1 MPGTA
6 KNFVCRPAP
15 RGSLTV
21 ELAVVLPVVL
31 LFVWGLFEFARL
43 LLAADTIVSAAQDGC
58 RMGITPGSTS
68 ADVTAEINTVLS
80 SGFISG
86 ATVTITPTEAATL
99 KTGEALTVT
108 IKVPFSQISWL
119 PTPQFLNGKVVKT
132 TCVMLREGK

>member
-1 MPGTA
+1 MARTA
-6 KNFVCRPAP
+6 NKLIQRPAA
-15 RGSLTV
+15 RGALTV

-31 LFVWGLFEFARL
+31 LFIWGLFEFARL

-58 RMGITPGSTS
+58 RTGITPGSTS
-68 ADVTAEINTVLS
+68 ADVTAEINTILS

-86 ATVTITPTEAATL
+86 ATVTITPAEASTL

-108 IKVPFSQISWL
+108 IKVPFSQITWL
-119 PTPQFLNGKVVKT
+119 PTPQFLSGKVVKT